1 MKYTLSKFDFIDGM
15 QSEPNNPFSYNGL
28 EIIWDFLNE
37 YEQDASEEIEFDPV
51 SFRCDFCEQ
60 TVKEIIYD
68 YKLVV
73 DNKLTDVEQQDF
85 VLDYLHQKTTILGVT
100 QEGTIVFQNF

>member
-1 MKYTLSKFDFIDGM
+1 
-15 QSEPNNPFSYNGL
+15 L
-28 EIIWDFLNE
+28 EIIWDYL
-37 YEQDASEEIEFDPV
+37 SELERETGQEIEFDPV
-51 SFRCDFCEQ
+51 SFRCEFCEQ

-100 QEGTIVFQNF
+100 DKGTVVFKNF